1 MKIVGITG
9 GVGSGKSEILTYIGR
24 NFDAQVVKA
33 DEVAHLLMSPGRV
46 CYPQIVQAFGDAV
59 IREDK
64 GIDRKKLAA
73 VVYQDPEQ
81 LQKLN
86 GIVHPEVKKYI
97 LRSIERERKNETAY
111 FFIEA
116 ALLLEDNYD
125 AICDEL
131 WYIYTDED
139 ARRKRLKLSREY
151 TDARIDE
158 IMANQLSEDEFSERC
173 DFEIDNSGDFA
184 HTIEQINQRMSRL

>member
-24 NFDAQVVKA
+24 NFDAAVVKA
-33 DEVAHLLMSPGRV
+33 DEVAHLLMAPGRA
-46 CYPQIVQAFGDAV
+46 CYPEIVQLFGNV
-59 IREDK
+59 VMREDMT
-64 GIDRKKLAA
+64 IDRKRMAA
-73 VVYQDPEQ
+73 IVYQDREQ
-81 LQKLN
+81 LEKLN
-86 GIVHPEVKKYI
+86 QIVHPEVKKYI
-97 LRSIERERKNETAY
+97 LRAIEREKKNETEY

-139 ARRKRLKLSREY
+139 ARRERLKLSRGY

>member
-9 GVGSGKSEILTYIGR
+9 GVGSGKSEILTYIGQH
-24 NFDAQVVKA
+24 FDATVVKA
-33 DEVAHLLMSPGRV
+33 DEVAHLLMSPGQP
-46 CYPQIVQAFGDAV
+46 CYPEIIRQFGSAV
-59 IREDK
+59 ARKDMS
-64 GIDRKKLAA
+64 IDRKRLAE
-73 VVYQDPEQ
+73 VVYGDAGQ
-81 LQKLN
+81 LKKLN

-97 LRSIERERKNETAY
+97 LRAIERERRNETEY

-125 AICDEL
+125 AICGEL
-131 WYIYTDED
+131 WYIYADED
-139 ARRKRLKLSREY
+139 ARRERLKLSRGY
-151 TDARIDE
+151 TDERISE

-184 HTIEQINQRMSRL
+184 QTIEQINQRMSRL